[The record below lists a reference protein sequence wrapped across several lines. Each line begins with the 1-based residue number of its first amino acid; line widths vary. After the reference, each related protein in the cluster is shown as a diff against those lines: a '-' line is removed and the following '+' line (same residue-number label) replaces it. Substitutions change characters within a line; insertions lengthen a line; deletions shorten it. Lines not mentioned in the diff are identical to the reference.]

1 MATLTDARDAALAPG
16 GGGWLRRE
24 SWPHDRIR
32 VETGVWHYN
41 TPADMGW
48 EDAIAEDWLACD
60 VDGEPTQA
68 QAQGC
73 LFTGP
78 PVDITDG
85 VDPAEY
91 IAQMRGMGAEAAEP
105 SGADYEQAVRDV
117 LQTDALLKVRRD
129 IHNRARQI
137 AAARTK
143 GDHK

>member
-1 MATLTDARDAALAPG
+1 MMATLTDARDAALAPG
-16 GGGWLRRE
+16 GGGWVRRE

-78 PVDITDG
+78 PLNITDG
-85 VDPAEY
+85 EDPAEY
-91 IAQMRGMGAEAAEP
+91 IARMRGRGGEEPDAELRE
-105 SGADYEQAVRDV
+105 R
-117 LQTDALLKVRRD
+117 
-129 IHNRARQI
+129 I
-137 AAARTK
+137 AAWFH
-143 GDHK
+143 DHQWSGWMRYMFSKC